1 MKICV
6 WSDLHLEFWD
16 KDPTWKNPGADVL
29 VLAGDICIADNLY
42 SNPTAGLDD
51 LIQNG
56 FYANDAR
63 RYRKFFDHVS
73 KSFPIVLYVMGNHEH
88 YKGRWDRTESIL
100 RNEFSR
106 YSNIHLLEQNKFVID
121 DVVFLGASIWSSF
134 NNGDPLTLLKVKELM
149 TDYKAITECN
159 GKIYHKLRPI
169 TTFNKHRETVDW
181 LNTMLK
187 EDTRTTVVMGH
198 HAPSIQSIHE
208 RYCGQDDMNSAF
220 ASNLE
225 HLMFDHVKY
234 WIHGH
239 VHDPHNYK
247 IGSTNILCNPF
258 GYPGEPSQLEFNP
271 ELVVKI

>member
-16 KDPTWKNPGADVL
+16 RDPTWKNPGADVL
-29 VLAGDICIADNLY
+29 VLAGDICVADHLY

-73 KSFPIVLYVMGNHEH
+73 KSFPVVLYVMGNHEH
-88 YKGRWDRTESIL
+88 YRGRWDRTENIL
-100 RNEFSR
+100 RDELSR
-106 YSNIHLLEQNKFVID
+106 YENIHLLEQNKFILD

-134 NNGDPLTLLKVKELM
+134 NNGDPLTLLSVKEYM
-149 TDYKAITECN
+149 TDYKAITERN
-159 GKIYHKLRPI
+159 GELYHKLRPL
-169 TTFNKHRETVDW
+169 TVFNTHKKTVEW
-181 LNTMLK
+181 LNTMLN
-187 EDTRTTVVMGH
+187 EDHRTTVVIGH
-198 HAPSIQSIHE
+198 HAPSTQSIHE
-208 RYCGQDDMNSAF
+208 RYRGQNDINSAF

-258 GYPGEPSQLEFNP
+258 GYPGEAAQWEFNP